1 MTHYKKVLQDISL
14 EKASTYN
21 TVLRQL
27 TLLHFKLGSTII
39 SAITI
44 FYFQNR
50 KFNCF
55 MVIVVVIVM
64 IIIMQVP
71 EPEPPPN
78 NGHRDYL
85 PNRTTRVLRGHHKQG
100 CSFEEKIDI

>member
-1 MTHYKKVLQDISL
+1 MTNYNKVLQDISL

-27 TLLHFKLGSTII
+27 IFFHFNLGSII
-39 SAITI
+39 IPTITI
-44 FYFQNR
+44 FYFQNH
-50 KFNCF
+50 KFPCF
-55 MVIVVVIVM
+55 MVIVIVI

-71 EPEPPPN
+71 EPQPAPN
-78 NGHRDYL
+78 HGHSDYL
-85 PNRTTRVLRGHHKQG
+85 PNRTTRVHRGNHKQG

>member
-1 MTHYKKVLQDISL
+1 MTNYNKVLQDISL

-27 TLLHFKLGSTII
+27 ILLHFKLGSTII
-39 SAITI
+39 PTISI
-44 FYFQNR
+44 FYFQNH
-50 KFNCF
+50 KFPFF
-55 MVIVVVIVM
+55 MVIVIVIM
-64 IIIMQVP
+64 IITQVP

-78 NGHRDYL
+78 HGHRDNL
-85 PNRTTRVLRGHHKQG
+85 PNRTTRVLRGNHKQG